1 MTAPAAGA
9 MVGLAIGLGAVLL
22 GSWVR
27 ARRPLR
33 LRDRIGPYVQV
44 PGLATARPHDRTVAW
59 RDVRV
64 LLAGR
69 ASEGSDR
76 DLVRRLLRAGRPQSP
91 AQYRLE
97 RVIWG
102 AAVGVVGLLAGSA
115 LGGAQSPVI
124 VGLLTLLAAVVG
136 WGACDA
142 RLRGQARRRGQAIE
156 RQLPALADLVAL
168 AVAAGATPVVA
179 LERAAATVPGPLS
192 DDVTL
197 TVREVHSGTAVDLA
211 LRDLAAISGV
221 PSVGRFVDALL
232 VALQRGTPL
241 ADVVRAQAADV
252 RADERRRLMETA
264 GRKDVTMLVPIVFL
278 VLPTVVVIALFPGV
292 QALHLVVP

>member
-1 MTAPAAGA
+1 
-9 MVGLAIGLGAVLL
+9 
-22 GSWVR
+22 
-27 ARRPLR
+27 
-33 LRDRIGPYVQV
+33 
-44 PGLATARPHDRTVAW
+44 
-59 RDVRV
+59 VRV
-64 LLAGR
+64 LLTGR

-76 DLVRRLLRAGRPQSP
+76 DLSSRLLRAGRPQSP
-91 AQYRLE
+91 PQYRLE
-97 RVIWG
+97 RVMWG
-102 AAVGVVGLLAGSA
+102 AGAGIVGLIAGSA
-115 LGGAQSPVI
+115 FGGAQSPVL

-142 RLRGQARRRGQAIE
+142 RLRGQARRRGRVIE

-168 AVAAGATPVVA
+168 AVSAGATPVVA
-179 LERAAATVPGPLS
+179 LERAAVTMPGPLS
-192 DDVTL
+192 DDVSRA
-197 TVREVHSGTAVDLA
+197 VREVHSGVAVDLA
-211 LRDLAAISGV
+211 LQDLAAVSGV
-221 PSVGRFVDALL
+221 PSVGRFVDALI

-264 GRKDVTMLVPIVFL
+264 GRKDVSMLVPIVFL